1 MRKGIWREAGF
12 QTLLL
17 GVVLCPAFETTI
29 PLPIPESLGFC
40 EMK

>member
-1 MRKGIWREAGF
+1 MRKGTWSVAGF

-17 GVVLCPAFETTI
+17 CVVLCPAFETTI
-29 PLPIPESLGFC
+29 PLPVPESLGFC